1 MGDQDDFDVF
11 NLLGLILVSHMVN
24 IAKDLG
30 YNDFRILAQVEGA
43 ELLQDAVIESFGV
56 NQEYLD
62 LIYEQKKALLGPK
75 CWKHPSNFTFQAG
88 EKDAISSLNPL
99 CLELLIKMP
108 LVFPIP
114 NTKSQQTYLKISMRT
129 AGPIPLHTA
138 SLITAKNETVD
149 VMKKEIEAH
158 VNDWCSKRGNH
169 MYSPE
174 DFLVNNSNVLY
185 CKLCHHGYKF
195 TLGVNGFW
203 KATTLLQH
211 IFSKHSPSN
220 LDEHSMQIGQILDLT
235 IEKTTKGKRPSVA
248 GNSDQV
254 CLPKKRSV
262 TADGTGMD
270 AMKNPMVTIHQT
282 LSSHESDQENDPH
295 DSQDES
301 NANDKNK
308 NYVGSSNDESTEE
321 SRKINDSGDEELAKE
336 KEASKKKKYDKNK
349 KITNSR
355 PLKSKQNMA
364 KANKNSKKCSSSTT
378 AHLKVTLKP
387 RKTRSDLRRSTMLRV
402 GAYDLYQSLISNHFK
417 VAEEIECLSKR
428 NKELSLRLKEMVLA
442 FKQLELKN
450 PFSVHQESE
459 VDTPYLLKWTMNEA
473 ISETSKEKKGRRYND
488 SVLLDFS
495 LSIWNLGGR
504 HTYEILYDNMPGVF
518 PSPTR
523 IQGKLS
529 KYNPSCVPGV
539 IYLETLLDIIKENNY
554 PKKVLVSED
563 ATAII
568 PKREYHSRYNAILG
582 PLADS
587 APPVRIG
594 TFASNN
600 KMTSRD
606 VKRRHVFINKRL
618 KEAGLE
624 RVRKNSD
631 EYCFFKLYPGLACN
645 ILETDFRSKEK
656 TLIRQGDLTLADK
669 MNFDAA
675 ERISKPEV
683 RQLLDKSGRLA
694 YNIINIIEYNQS
706 CLCLSLKINA
716 HTLLLV
722 TRKFRVENTPELLL
736 TWLFGSQQCE
746 TFFRAMRALCP
757 VGLNKPNV
765 TKGEFLDRA
774 RKADVNLLLQHK
786 GAKDQVIYRHVE
798 QKKNRTGC
806 SREALLGTTLP
817 SDEEIAN
824 ELKKCQQIAKQK

>member
-174 DFLVNNSNVLY
+174 DFL
-185 CKLCHHGYKF
+185 LCHHGYKF

-582 PLADS
+582 
-587 APPVRIG
+587 
-594 TFASNN
+594 
-600 KMTSRD
+600 
-606 VKRRHVFINKRL
+606 
-618 KEAGLE
+618 
-624 RVRKNSD
+624 
-631 EYCFFKLYPGLACN
+631 
-645 ILETDFRSKEK
+645 RSKEK

-683 RQLLDKSGRLA
+683 RQLLDKSGRKMLMGF
-694 YNIINIIEYNQS
+694 
-706 CLCLSLKINA
+706 
-716 HTLLLV
+716 HFT
-722 TRKFRVENTPELLL
+722 
-736 TWLFGSQQCE
+736 
-746 TFFRAMRALCP
+746 
-757 VGLNKPNV
+757 
-765 TKGEFLDRA
+765 
-774 RKADVNLLLQHK
+774 
-786 GAKDQVIYRHVE
+786 
-798 QKKNRTGC
+798 
-806 SREALLGTTLP
+806 
-817 SDEEIAN
+817 
-824 ELKKCQQIAKQK
+824 